1 MSQCLR
7 PIYIKIDRR
16 DKILKSMSLKTD
28 AVYQA
33 RTRYKDIR
41 PTLIDLVPVP
51 CGKCIECLK
60 NRQNN
65 MVARCNA
72 EAEKRGT
79 FGFLTLTYDD
89 EHLPIAQ
96 SLWRVSKETGEIER
110 LEDGE
115 VICSARDSLFV
126 DRARILDILPKEKGP
141 KPVYYDRYIDGFED
155 EEFRYFFRLTPTVCR
170 TDVRLWLKRSRVRYE
185 RKFGCKFSPFS
196 YVAVSE
202 YGPNTC
208 RPHYHLA
215 FFGLNKFELEWLAY
229 QWKYGYTDYKFVNH
243 VNPDGTNGFQIA
255 SKYLGKYMTKGKF
268 DCESVCDKS
277 AEKPRVCQS
286 KGIGKSMLEK
296 LRPQMCGFDMF
307 GEYDLDTFFCPS
319 LGRCL
324 NENELN
330 QLSNEIPK
338 RLSYCVGP
346 NLRLP
351 IPRVIREAIFFR
363 KKVERGTRKQY
374 VFDEFGNS
382 STKEVQ
388 VSKVARVPTSLWLM
402 VSYAIRAHFSA
413 DNTAKFIEYC
423 SRYPEGQIFKACRDF
438 AYYAES
444 HSSLTELAS
453 EKNYIDFLSSSVF

>member
-7 PIYIKIDRR
+7 PIYIKVDRR
-16 DKILKSMSLKTD
+16 KNVLKSMVLESNPIFE
-28 AVYQA
+28 A

-41 PTLIDLVPVP
+41 PSLIDVVPVP

-65 MVARCNA
+65 MVSRCNA

-89 EHLPIAQ
+89 AHLPIAQ
-96 SLWRVSKETGEIER
+96 SLWRSNKETGEIER
-110 LEDGE
+110 VEQGE
-115 VICSARDSLFV
+115 IISSARDELFI
-126 DRARILDILPKEKGP
+126 DRARLLDILPKQKGP
-141 KPVYYDRYIDGFED
+141 KPVYLDRYIDGFED
-155 EEFRYFFRLTPTVCR
+155 DEFVYFSRITPSVCR

-229 QWKYGYTDYKFVNH
+229 QWKYGFSDYKFVNH
-243 VNPDGTNGFQIA
+243 INPDGTNGFQIA
-255 SKYLGKYMTKGKF
+255 SKYLGKYMAKGKF

-296 LRPQMCGFDMF
+296 LRPQMCGFDMY
-307 GEYDLDTFFCPS
+307 GEFDLDTFFCPG

-346 NLRLP
+346 NMCLP
-351 IPRVIREAIFFR
+351 IPRVIREDVFFHKR
-363 KKVERGTRKQY
+363 IEKGTKQR
-374 VFDEFGNS
+374 VFFDDFGHS
-382 STKEVQ
+382 YIKEVQ
-388 VSKVARVPTSLWLM
+388 ETKVTRVPTSLWLL
-402 VSYAIRAHFSA
+402 VSSAIREHFSA
-413 DNTAKFIEYC
+413 DNSAKFLNYIG
-423 SRYPEGQIFKACRDF
+423 RYSEGEISKACSDF
-438 AYYAES
+438 AYYAEAC
-444 HSSLTELAS
+444 SSVSEVAS

>member
-1 MSQCLR
+1 MSQCLH
-7 PIYIKIDRR
+7 PIFIKIDRR
-16 DKILKSMSLKTD
+16 NQACKHVAMPYD
-28 AVYQA
+28 AVLQA
-33 RTRYKDIR
+33 RTRYRDVR
-41 PTLIDLVPVP
+41 PTLIDVVPVP

-60 NRQNN
+60 NRQNA
-65 MVARCNA
+65 MVSRCHA

-96 SLWRVSKETGEIER
+96 SLWRCSKETGEIER
-110 LEDGE
+110 VEQGE
-115 VICSARDSLFV
+115 IICSARDSLFV
-126 DRARILDILPKEKGP
+126 DRARVLDLLSVKKGP
-141 KPVYYDRYIDGFED
+141 KPVYFDKFIDGFED
-155 EEFRYFFRLTPTVCR
+155 DEYLYFFRLTPSVCR

-229 QWKYGYTDYKFVNH
+229 QWKYGFTDYKFVNRI
-243 VNPDGTNGFQIA
+243 NPDGTDGFQIA
-255 SKYLGKYMTKGKF
+255 ARYIGKYMTKGKF
-268 DCESVCDKS
+268 DCDSVCDKS

-286 KGIGKSMLEK
+286 MGIGKSLLDK
-296 LRPQMCGFDMF
+296 LRSSMCGFDLY
-307 GEYDLDTFFCPS
+307 GEFDLDTLFCPT

-330 QLSNEIPK
+330 TLSNEIPK

-346 NLRLP
+346 SLRLP
-351 IPRVIREAIFFR
+351 IPRVIREAVFFNKR
-363 KKVERGTRKQY
+363 TEVGTEKRFD
-374 VFDEFGNS
+374 FDEFGR
-382 STKEVQ
+382 TCIKEVKKT
-388 VSKVARVPTSLWLM
+388 KVTRLPTTLWLV
-402 VSYAIRAHFSA
+402 VSSAIREYFSD
-413 DNTAKFIEYC
+413 DNTAKFIEFA
-423 SRYPEGQIFKACRDF
+423 SRYPEGEVFKACGDF
-438 AYYAES
+438 AFYAEA
-444 HSSLTELAS
+444 HTSLSELAS

>member
-7 PIYIKIDRR
+7 PIYIKVDRR

-41 PTLIDLVPVP
+41 PTLIDVVPVP

-60 NRQNN
+60 NRQNS

-89 EHLPIAQ
+89 AHLPIAQ
-96 SLWRVSKETGEIER
+96 SLWRVVKETGEIER
-110 LEDGE
+110 VEDCE
-115 VICSARDSLFV
+115 IICSARDSLFF
-126 DRARILDILPKEKGP
+126 DRARLLDILPKRKGP
-141 KPVYYDRYIDGFED
+141 KPVYVDRFIDGFED
-155 EEFRYFFRLTPTVCR
+155 EQYSYFSRITPSVCR

-202 YGPNTC
+202 YGFNTC

-215 FFGLNKFELEWLAY
+215 FFGLNKYELEWLAC

-351 IPRVIREAIFFR
+351 IPRVIREDVFFH

-374 VFDEFGNS
+374 VFDEFGKV

-388 VSKVARVPTSLWLM
+388 ASRVTRIPTSLWLM
-402 VSYAIRAHFSA
+402 VSSAIREHFSA

-423 SRYPEGQIFKACRDF
+423 SRYPEGQIFKACSDF

-444 HSSLTELAS
+444 HASLSELAS